1 MMKYRTNIKPRPLR
15 EWISTI
21 HSVQLYRTT
30 RALWL
35 ALASALILTIVMV
48 LGAVSPSTHTLEPNF
63 HFPFVLLANALLFVP
78 LYLYN
83 FWLIRCGLRSSALVA
98 SCLAGSQAIAALF
111 TLISFQTET
120 LVYGEGNLSNT
131 FVINLIANS
140 ASAFI
145 ASLISLLLNNV
156 TRQQQ
161 LVLENEHLQSE
172 NILTRYQTLQQQ
184 ISPHFLFNSLNT
196 LDGLIGTDDSNAHNY
211 LRQLAATFRYSMQDA
226 KEVSLEQ
233 ELSFTRSYIYMMQI
247 RHGDNLH
254 INENISPEYLPLHMP
269 PISLQLLVENAIKH
283 NVISQR
289 HPLTVTLLTIDPSP
303 QSPYP
308 LLRVTN
314 PIQPK
319 ADSES
324 GNSMGLSNLSLRYE
338 LLYHTPIAITQTD
351 THFTVDIP
359 LIGKN

>member
-1 MMKYRTNIKPRPLR
+1 MRYHTYIKPRPLR

-21 HSVQLYRTT
+21 HSIQLYRTP

-63 HFPFVLLANALLFVP
+63 HVPFVLLANALLFIP

-83 FWLIRCGLRSSALVA
+83 FWLIRCGLRSSGLIA
-98 SCLAGSQAIAALF
+98 SCLAGSLAIAALF
-111 TLISFQTET
+111 TLLSFQTET
-120 LVYGEGNLSNT
+120 IIYGAGNLSNPFT
-131 FVINLIANS
+131 INLIANA
-140 ASAFI
+140 ASALVS
-145 ASLISLLLNNV
+145 SLITLLLNNV

-196 LDGLIGTDDSNAHNY
+196 LDGLIGTDDNNAHNY
-211 LRQLAATFRYSMQDA
+211 LQQLAATFRYTMQDA
-226 KEVSLEQ
+226 KEVTLEQ
-233 ELSFTRSYIYMMQI
+233 ELSFTHSYIYMMQI
-247 RHGDNLH
+247 RHGGNLH
-254 INENISPEYLPLHMP
+254 VDEFVSPEFLPLHLP

-289 HPLTVTLLTIDPSP
+289 HPLTVTILTVAPSP

-314 PIQPK
+314 PLQPK
-319 ADSES
+319 TDSES
-324 GNSMGLSNLSLRYE
+324 GGGMGLGNLSLRYE
-338 LLYHTPIAITQTD
+338 LLYHVPIAISQSD
-351 THFTVDIP
+351 SQFTVDIP
-359 LIGKN
+359 LI